1 VKEGSIRGIIGI
13 VNVTGLNFLAV
24 ITDAVVV
31 GELNNVNIW
40 RVSKV
45 RFLAFKEGHLSTE
58 CVKLLDASKIMLE
71 DGFYFSYGYDVTA
84 SRQRRL
90 KWLKQGDKDP
100 LKLIACDQNYFWNYA
115 LY

>member
-1 VKEGSIRGIIGI
+1 MKEGSIRGIIGI

-71 DGFYFSYGYDVTA
+71 DGFKAHCLRPELLLELRTLL
-84 SRQRRL
+84 RL
-90 KWLKQGDKDP
+90 HQ
-100 LKLIACDQNYFWNYA
+100 A
-115 LY
+115 